1 MNKDQANLEE
11 TTMKTDNENVIDSEN
26 QDDLSSGS
34 ESENEILVKKVIK
47 ITPEDLDENNIE
59 KLIPKP
65 PSKPKKKYIKKEPKI
80 VSTNDPNI
88 NVIVKTRNKGKKPKK
103 QIVIYKEDLEDEE
116 DDKPEIIVKSK
127 NRGRPKKKQIIKYI
141 DQDGNE
147 IEPDN
152 KENAKE
158 VVIPLPSK
166 DKELSEKDLKIIEL
180 ETRLTELS
188 QISNKNIRGTKKGKP
203 DQRQIK
209 PRTEKQI
216 AQAKRLVEM
225 NKLKRI
231 ERQKVKDD
239 ENKKTQKTA
248 VKEVIVELSNVK
260 KETDK
265 KDHEIKQKVIE
276 QKKITSMY
284 NDPLFN

>member
-1 MNKDQANLEE
+1 MNKEQPILEE
-11 TTMKTDNENVIDSEN
+11 TTIINENENVNDSEN
-26 QDDLSSGS
+26 DDDLSSGS
-34 ESENEILVKKVIK
+34 DSENEILVKKVIK
-47 ITPEDLDENNIE
+47 ISPEDLNEDNIE
-59 KLIPKP
+59 KLAPKP
-65 PSKPKKKYIKKEPKI
+65 MQKPKKKYIKKEPKI

-88 NVIVKTRNKGKKPKK
+88 NVIVKARNKGKKPKK
-103 QIVIYKEDLEDEE
+103 QIIIYKEDLEDE
-116 DDKPEIIVKSK
+116 DDEPQIIVKSK
-127 NRGRPKKKQIIKYI
+127 QKGRPKQKKIIKYI
-141 DQDGNE
+141 DQFGNE
-147 IEPDN
+147 IDPN
-152 KENAKE
+152 KKQNATE
-158 VVIPLPSK
+158 VIIPLPSK
-166 DKELSEKDLKIIEL
+166 EKELSDKDLKIIEL

-203 DQRQIK
+203 DQRQIR

-225 NKLKRI
+225 NKLKRL
-231 ERQKVKDD
+231 EKQKIKDE

-265 KDHEIKQKVIE
+265 KDHEINQKIIE
-276 QKKITSMY
+276 EKKHNYYY